1 MERSIQRNG
10 LINLVTLLATGLAG
24 FAVSR
29 YANTFAGQVST
40 VFLGLGVLVAAVSWF
55 QMRLE
60 SNEAIERLELDE
72 LAKGHANTALFE
84 NRDADLFP
92 ARRSREQFE
101 RFFVPIFT
109 VIIFLIQAGGAWF
122 LWRWISK
129 SAAEINLKQPTTAL
143 ALFALFAL
151 LLFILGRFSATF
163 ARLENQRLLRPGASY
178 LLLNAFLSAAV
189 AAGIM
194 GVLAGFSNADLYVA
208 YGLCG
213 LLALVSA
220 ETLVNLILELY
231 RPRMKGKV
239 ERPLYDSR
247 LVGLLGQPEGLI
259 TTAAQAMDYQFGFK
273 VSETWFYRF
282 FEQALGWIILLQVGA
297 LLLSTCVVFIEA
309 GEQGLLERCG
319 KPVAGRTLLE
329 PGAHLKLPWPIERVY
344 RQRTEQIQS
353 FVVGSVPDPDL
364 ERAPVVLWT
373 VSHTKEEVF
382 PVANKDRVSLEVT
395 NNATGKRTP
404 PVGLIAVS
412 IPVQYQITN
421 LMAWVYNNEDAS
433 ALFQDIA
440 TREVMRYLVGTDLN
454 DLMSQGRLEAGSLL
468 ATRIQEGV
476 NQHQLGAKVISI
488 GLQDLHPPTKIA
500 PEYQKVISAIHSK
513 EAKILAARAD
523 AIRTNAVAD
532 AEAVTVLNRAS
543 AERRSREI
551 GALAQAALFTNQIQ
565 AFRAAPSVYA
575 QRAFLQAFERT
586 TANARKYIML
596 TANTN
601 DVYTFDLQ
609 DKIRED
615 ILNLNVPP
623 PKK

>member
-10 LINLVTLLATGLAG
+10 LINLLTLLATGIAG

-29 YANTFAGQVST
+29 YSNSLAGQVST
-40 VFLGLGVLVAAVSWF
+40 VFLGLGVLVAAISWF

-60 SNEAIERLELDE
+60 ANEGAERLELDE
-72 LAKGHANTALFE
+72 LAKGHAKTALFE
-84 NRDADLFP
+84 SRDADLFP

-109 VIIFLIQAGGAWF
+109 VLICLIQAGGAWF

-129 SAAEINLKQPTTAL
+129 SAAQTDLKQPTTAL

-178 LLLNAFLSAAV
+178 LLLNAFLAAAV
-189 AAGIM
+189 AAGII
-194 GVLAGFSNADLYVA
+194 GVLAGFPKVDLYVA
-208 YGLCG
+208 YVLCS
-213 LLALVSA
+213 LLALVAA
-220 ETLVNLILELY
+220 ETLVNLVLELY
-231 RPRMKGKV
+231 RPRLKGKI

-259 TTAAQAMDYQFGFK
+259 TTAAQAMDYQFGFQ

-282 FEQALGWIILLQVGA
+282 FEKALGWIILLQVGA

-353 FVVGSVPDPDL
+353 FVVGSQPDPDIHSQ
-364 ERAPVVLWT
+364 RVILWT
-373 VSHTKEEVF
+373 VSHTKEDVY
-382 PVANKDRVSLEVT
+382 PVANKDRFSLEVT

-404 PVGLIAVS
+404 PVSLISVS

-421 LMAWVYNNEDAS
+421 LMAWAYNNEDAS
-433 ALFQDIA
+433 ALFQGIA
-440 TREVMRYLVGTDLN
+440 TREVMRYLVGTDMN
-454 DLMSQGRLEAGSLL
+454 ELMSQGRLEAAHLL
-468 ATRIQEGV
+468 ANRIQEGV
-476 NQHQLGAKVISI
+476 NQHQLGAKVISV
-488 GLQDLHPPTKIA
+488 GLQDLHPPTKVA
-500 PEYQKVISAIHSK
+500 PEFQKVISAIHSK
-513 EAKILAARAD
+513 EAKILAAKAD

-532 AEAVTVLNRAS
+532 AQAVTVLNKAS

-551 GALAQAALFTNQIQ
+551 GALAQAALFTNQIP

-575 QRAFLQAFERT
+575 QRAYLQAFERT
-586 TANARKYIML
+586 TANARKYILL
-596 TANTN
+596 TTNTH